1 MYGQHVYRTG
11 NQWGM
16 TVPELIEKVASEG
29 LAVRLNWSKPADAT
43 SQAGSGTADTDYPT
57 GVLPATIIRELDE
70 LARDPDLGLSA

>member
-16 TVPELIEKVASEG
+16 TVPELINKVAEEG
-29 LAVRLNWSKPADAT
+29 LAVRLNWSKPAPP
-43 SQAGSGTADTDYPT
+43 GNGTADTDYPT

-70 LARDPDLGLSA
+70 KLAGDPDLGISA